1 MQKSM
6 GIDFNLEVQYSSHEE
21 DNPPIV
27 DMLHKLDHLT
37 TVLRNEEQ
45 NLPSADA
52 LDKSPRSS
60 PQLEPSTVY
69 MAWFQSTQKFFD
81 LIEFSLSGLM
91 RHFALSVPADTALFP
106 VELEQAVPAGRDK
119 APQIGKLAPKG
130 ASLPNSVDL
139 CDLSEG
145 LVGEIMEGLR
155 QKRYT
160 RVVALVG
167 AGISVAAGVPDF
179 RSPGGL
185 YDQLHSQGVE
195 QPMSVFTE
203 DFLREDPEK
212 FYQIFEQIRTEH
224 LSPTRAHK
232 FLRVLDDQGCLL
244 RCYTQNIDGLER
256 KVGLPAERVIE
267 AHGTMCDARCL
278 ECGTASTPK
287 ILWAEWES
295 KRLPRCTSPGCSGLL
310 RPGVVFFG
318 EQLNPRFATMS
329 SDDLSNADLVLIMG
343 TSLSVEP
350 FASLVQRTP
359 RAVPRLLINRHI
371 PYVMQRRPWELLT
384 PSVVSKWRTLR
395 KDASILGECDDSI
408 FQMTSQLEW
417 QEPEEIKCS
426 I

>member
-1 MQKSM
+1 
-6 GIDFNLEVQYSSHEE
+6 
-21 DNPPIV
+21 
-27 DMLHKLDHLT
+27 
-37 TVLRNEEQ
+37 
-45 NLPSADA
+45 
-52 LDKSPRSS
+52 
-60 PQLEPSTVY
+60 
-69 MAWFQSTQKFFD
+69 MAWFQSTQNFFD
-81 LIEFSLSGLM
+81 LIEISLSGLM
-91 RHFALSVPADTALFP
+91 RHFALSIPADTACFP
-106 VELEQAVPAGRDK
+106 VELEQAVPAGSMGRQTS
-119 APQIGKLAPKG
+119 PQIGSRDSPSKLKSG
-130 ASLPNSVDL
+130 VTHLDL

-145 LVGEIMEGLR
+145 LLGEIMEGLR

-185 YDQLHSQGVE
+185 YDQLRSQGVE
-195 QPMSVFTE
+195 QPMQVFTE

-256 KVGLPAERVIE
+256 KVGLPVERVIE

-278 ECGTASTPK
+278 ECGTASTPEE
-287 ILWAEWES
+287 LWAEWES

-384 PSVVSKWRTLR
+384 PSVVSKWRPLR
-395 KDASILGECDDSI
+395 KDASILGDCDDI
-408 FQMTSQLEW
+408 IVQMTSQLEW
-417 QEPEEIKCS
+417 QTEPEEEECCI
-426 I
+426 